1 MKNINEELNRMLY
14 LTQHKRGQVISEQ
27 NNRELKEDKNRSNV
41 PDWNGRTSG
50 ELNFNIET
58 GHMFNVLAKN
68 IFYLK
73 TDNNAKGLFA
83 ANIKS
88 SLAKEL
94 PIHKLENLPDK
105 DRPEKPGGKIKFEFK
120 GSTFPYPDNIV
131 TPMFTMSIYKDAKDL
146 FNFAVEQIVKDI
158 KNFGPD
164 VIKQIN
170 IKGSADSAKPS
181 FALDPLYFY
190 YTNNKE
196 IDHDYGGEKKDFIK
210 MNQFL
215 ADERANRMKIK
226 LVTEI
231 KEKTQ
236 IDISDKINVIIPGD
250 NWYDPSFEGRKTS
263 IPDVKT
269 KRYGIRSVIIEVI
282 GGKSSTPGSKGEF
295 ENKNDYKTYDKAP
308 IKDSGTF
315 DLSSQGGP
323 NSIPYQEDFT
333 SNGIVLYGIE
343 DNEENSKLLGN
354 VLPDNITPNKLN
366 GKEKVTCDISDD
378 GTVTIDNK
386 VWGKL
391 IPETGG
397 ESTRGFITEP
407 PMIVAYNRLDGRIFL
422 RQSQFGLTTLPS
434 EQI

>member
-68 IFYLK
+68 IFYRK

-210 MNQFL
+210 M
-215 ADERANRMKIK
+215 
-226 LVTEI
+226 
-231 KEKTQ
+231 
-236 IDISDKINVIIPGD
+236 
-250 NWYDPSFEGRKTS
+250 
-263 IPDVKT
+263 
-269 KRYGIRSVIIEVI
+269 
-282 GGKSSTPGSKGEF
+282 
-295 ENKNDYKTYDKAP
+295 
-308 IKDSGTF
+308 
-315 DLSSQGGP
+315 
-323 NSIPYQEDFT
+323 
-333 SNGIVLYGIE
+333 
-343 DNEENSKLLGN
+343 
-354 VLPDNITPNKLN
+354 
-366 GKEKVTCDISDD
+366 
-378 GTVTIDNK
+378 
-386 VWGKL
+386 
-391 IPETGG
+391 
-397 ESTRGFITEP
+397 
-407 PMIVAYNRLDGRIFL
+407 
-422 RQSQFGLTTLPS
+422 
-434 EQI
+434 

>member
-1 MKNINEELNRMLY
+1 MLY

-68 IFYLK
+68 IFYRK

-94 PIHKLENLPDK
+94 PIHKLEDLIDD
-105 DRPEKPGGKIKFEFK
+105 DRPKLPGGNIKFEFK

-131 TPMFTMSIYKDAKDL
+131 TPMFTMPTYKKAKDL
-146 FNFAVEQIVKDI
+146 FDFAVKQIVEDI
-158 KNFGPD
+158 KNFGPN

-181 FALDPLYFY
+181 FEIDPLYIFY
-190 YTNNKE
+190 TKKFVL
-196 IDHDYGGEKKDFIK
+196 DHDYGGEKKDFIK

-250 NWYDPSFEGRKTS
+250 NWYDPNFEGRKTS

-269 KRYGIRSVIIEVI
+269 KRHGIRSVIIDVI
-282 GGKSSTPGSKGEF
+282 GGQSNTPDKEGEF
-295 ENKNDYKTYDKAP
+295 KKKNDYKTYDKAP

-323 NSIPYQEDFT
+323 KSIPYQEDFT
-333 SNGIVLYGIE
+333 EHGIVLYGIE
-343 DNEENSKLLGN
+343 DNEENRKLLGK
-354 VLPDNITPNKLN
+354 VIPDNITPNKLN
-366 GKEKVTCDISDD
+366 GKEKVTCNISDD
-378 GTVTIDNK
+378 GTVTIDNQ

-391 IPETGG
+391 ISHSDTGN
-397 ESTRGFITEP
+397 ESTRGFITENP
-407 PMIVAYNRLDGRIFL
+407 IIVAYNRFDGRIFL
-422 RQSQFGLTTLPS
+422 RQSQFGLITLPS